1 MENRASQILHA
12 AFKERGK
19 QRDIA
24 AATGISQS
32 WLSRLAK
39 GEVANRDDALKLKA
53 ELGIELEWWDEA
65 PVESVGSDPH
75 KPGDAA

>member
-1 MENRASQILHA
+1 LHA
-12 AFKERGK
+12 AFVERGK

-39 GEVANRDDALKLKA
+39 GEAVANRDDALKLKA
-53 ELGIELEWWDEA
+53 ELGIELEWWDEPPQPGA
-65 PVESVGSDPH
+65 PNGGAH
-75 KPGDAA
+75 GDAA